1 VNDLHFLGKLPAP
14 LAIIA
19 AMLAGAVCW
28 WLYRREV
35 LQASAAPARWLPW
48 LRATTVAMIVLMLAE
63 PSLHRRTRLG
73 EPGSITMILDDSQ
86 SMSLDDGK
94 PFNRYRRATA
104 AILDADTSLLPRLAE
119 EHEIELVRGGS
130 LPLVPLWSSTVDS
143 QAKLPESTQAWD
155 IDDYRPQTE
164 LGNIVDRE
172 LSSVLVLLTD
182 GRVNHGLSLLEAIQR
197 KSRGQTP
204 TVFAVSYGPHQAT
217 PEVSI
222 LSVEHPDRLFRRDL
236 LSGSVVIRDN
246 LAPGENFRLQAWHAS
261 ELVWEQR
268 LVADGSDQRAIA
280 FSIPI
285 DPLVTR
291 QLAEQPVEADR
302 REPAAIPMELRF
314 DIAMDQEKTS
324 TSSPPRP
331 HTIRFWGALHRSRV
345 LLVDG
350 RSRWESRYLKNMFER
365 DPFWEI
371 TAVIAEADDL
381 LGTGLRL
388 PDTKPQAVF
397 PVERDDW
404 MRYDLIILGDL
415 PHSLLTAEQQQGIV
429 DFVSDSGGGL
439 IIIDGQRDSWLSTSN
454 PSLLERLLPVER
466 LASPLLAAP
475 AGNASTPPRV
485 EWTSAGKQLPA
496 LDMRQ
501 DTSDDASL
509 FWPALPPF
517 QWIARAKPLPGTEV
531 LAAWSLEAT
540 TGDDDPGSWPLLATH
555 WVGAGRVLYVA
566 TDESWRWRYEVADR
580 LHQRFWNQVARWLMR
595 TPFVAEGDYVSLD
608 AGRMNY
614 MEEQPVEIRCRLRT
628 DRQVPLEGVDVQAIV
643 ECDGHPPRVIA
654 LAGTPKL
661 PGYYQG
667 TAVNLPP
674 GNYQVSLSA
683 AGVPREQLSISTQF
697 SIQGKPALEVQDRSA
712 DIATL
717 SQITEATGGKLLD
730 ESELD
735 RLPELL
741 QPFSRGRIL
750 DRDVP
755 LWQSYYWFLPL
766 IVLLAIEWWLRK
778 SVGLI

>member
-14 LAIIA
+14 LAVIA
-19 AMLAGAVCW
+19 AMLAGAACW

-35 LQASAAPARWLPW
+35 LQVSAGTARWLPW

-63 PSLHRRTRLG
+63 PALHRRTRVG
-73 EPGSITMILDDSQ
+73 EPGSITMILDDSL
-86 SMSLDDGK
+86 SMSLDDEK
-94 PFNRYRRATA
+94 PFNRYQRATA

-119 EHEIELVRGGS
+119 QHEIKVFRGGA
-130 LPLVPLWSSTVDS
+130 LPLIPLWSSTVDS
-143 QAKLPESTQAWD
+143 QTKLPESAEAWD
-155 IDDYRPQTE
+155 IADYRPQTE
-164 LGNIVDRE
+164 LGTIVDRE
-172 LSSVLVLLTD
+172 FSSVLVLFTD

-197 KSRGQTP
+197 KNREQIP
-204 TVFAVSYGPHQAT
+204 TIFAVSYGPHQAP
-217 PEVSI
+217 PEASI

-246 LAPGENFRLQAWHAS
+246 LAPGENFRLQAWHGS

-291 QLAEQPVEADR
+291 QLAAQPVETTR

-324 TSSPPRP
+324 ASSTLQTR
-331 HTIRFWGALHRSRV
+331 TIRFWGALHRSRV

-371 TAVIAEADDL
+371 TAVIAEADNL
-381 LGTGLRL
+381 LGSGLRL
-388 PDTKPQAVF
+388 PDTDPQAVF
-397 PVERDDW
+397 PVERDDL

-415 PHSLLTAEQQQGIV
+415 PHSLLTAEQQQGIF

-439 IIIDGQRDSWLSTSN
+439 IIIDGQRDGWLSTSN

-466 LASPLLAAP
+466 LASPLQAAP
-475 AGNASTPPRV
+475 AGDAPTPPRV

-501 DTSDDASL
+501 NTSDDASV
-509 FWPALPPF
+509 FWQTLPSF
-517 QWIARAKPLPGTEV
+517 QWIARSKPLPGTEV
-531 LAAWSLEAT
+531 LAAWSPGASS
-540 TGDDDPGSWPLLATH
+540 GDDAPTTWPLLATH
-555 WVGAGRVLYVA
+555 WVGAGRVLYLA

-595 TPFVAEGDYVSLD
+595 TPFVAEGEYVSLD

-614 MEEQPVEIRCRLRT
+614 AEDQPVEIRCRLRK
-628 DRQVPLEGVDVQAIV
+628 DPRLPLEGVDVQAIV
-643 ECDGHPPRVIA
+643 ESDGQPPRVIA

-661 PGYYQG
+661 PGHYQG

-674 GNYQVSLSA
+674 GDYQVSLSA
-683 AGVPREQLSISTQF
+683 AGVPRELLAISTQF
-697 SIQGKPALEVQDRSA
+697 SIQAKPALEVQDRSA
-712 DIATL
+712 DIAAL
-717 SQITEATGGKLLD
+717 NQITETTGGKLLD

-735 RLPELL
+735 RLPEIL

-750 DRDVP
+750 DREVP

-778 SVGLI
+778 RVGLI